1 MAPDVAALR
10 GRLQNTLRFTPGPIA
25 ELVASHTQDAERA
38 AGGLYR
44 REPSAWSS
52 DADIQKKVAN
62 RLGWMASPQLM
73 AAAIPRLKA
82 FAESVRQDGVTD
94 VVLLGMGGSS
104 LAPEVLRAILGVAP
118 GSPRFQMLD
127 STDPASVRAAATP
140 ASTTLYLL
148 ASKSGTT
155 IEPNSLAAHFQ
166 RSLVD
171 AGIAQWSRQFVAIT
185 DPDTE
190 LERRARTE
198 GFRDLFL
205 NPADIGGRYSAL
217 SFFGLVPAA
226 LMGQDVDAIVQW
238 GLAMLAASEPGYG
251 EATANPSVGLG
262 LALGAGAK
270 AGRDKMTLIG
280 PPQFEPFGLWV
291 EQLIAESTGKNG
303 TGVVPI
309 AGEPLGSPQTY
320 NRDRLF
326 VRLRSGRSSTSDAA
340 ATGAPLVDIDI
351 VDPAALG
358 AEFVR
363 WEIATAVAGALLRI
377 NPFDEPN
384 VQQAKDATRGLLDSY
399 QRERRLPTP
408 VVDATLPGGT
418 TLSISAAARKY
429 VPGNDPRA
437 LLTTLRSGDYFGV
450 LAYLPGYD
458 EELARELQ
466 ALRAAVRDRVRVAT
480 MFGYGPRYLHSTGQ
494 LHKGGPNTGVFLVIS
509 ATPTADLD
517 IPGQPFSFGTLE
529 QAQAIG
535 DFQSLDGTARRAVFA
550 HLPSAEAAHVR
561 ELAAALLETL

>member
-1 MAPDVAALR
+1 MAPDVVALR

-25 ELVASHTQDAERA
+25 ELVVSHTQDAERA

-73 AAAIPRLKA
+73 AAAIPRMLA

-140 ASTTLYLL
+140 PSTTLYLL

-166 RSLVD
+166 RTLVD
-171 AGIAQWSRQFVAIT
+171 TGVAQWSRQFVAIT

-190 LERRARTE
+190 LERRARAE

-217 SFFGLVPAA
+217 SFFGMVPAA
-226 LMGQDVDAIVQW
+226 LMGQDVEAIVHW

-251 EATANPSVGLG
+251 EATANPSVALG
-262 LALGAGAK
+262 LALGAGVK

-309 AGEPLGSPQTY
+309 AGEPIGSPQTY
-320 NRDRLF
+320 DRDRLF

-363 WEIATAVAGALLRI
+363 WEIATAVAGALLQI

-384 VQQAKDATRGLLDSY
+384 VQQAKDATRVLLDSY

-408 VVDATLPGGT
+408 AVDATLPGGT
-418 TLSISAAARKY
+418 ILSISTAARKY
-429 VPGNDPRA
+429 VRGNDPRA
-437 LLTTLRSGDYFGV
+437 LLTTLRSGDYFGL
-450 LAYLPGYD
+450 LAYLPGSD
-458 EELARELQ
+458 DELARELQ
-466 ALRAAVRDRVRVAT
+466 TLRAAVRDRVRVAT

-535 DFQSLDGTARRAVFA
+535 DFQSLDGTGRRAVFA

-561 ELAAALLETL
+561 ELAAALLEKL